1 MTIRYKCQQCG
12 SVLKI
17 KDALAGTDGRCPKC
31 KTPFVVPAAT
41 PSEVVEA
48 QPDPDSEVEFDP
60 VAFLM
65 DDGGKPRKAPAAA
78 PAAAE
83 QAPPPRA
90 ATSRRPAAAEP
101 DPDLAGT
108 APRRRSA
115 LSKADAGSASQTA
128 DEMLRVNASA
138 NAKDL
143 LTKTM
148 EESRVRAAQIPE
160 DRGEPKIDWK
170 QEFRDLL
177 VRFGPAFGGAVVLIV
192 LTYAFAHY
200 MAGGGLELPDL
211 GRVTGVVTKADKPLP
226 GALVTFEPFE
236 PSKSLGDRIPSGAT
250 ALTNE
255 DGEYDLQYMED
266 VRGAAV
272 GKNRVWVSLIGP
284 DGREVVPP
292 QSKFGYGS
300 TDVFDVKPGDNEF
313 DIKIP

>member
-1 MTIRYKCQQCG
+1 MTIRYKCEQCG

-31 KTPFVVPAAT
+31 KTAFVVPAAT
-41 PSEVVEA
+41 PAETVETQHDPESEV
-48 QPDPDSEVEFDP
+48 DFDP

-65 DDGGKPRKAPAAA
+65 DDGGKPRKTPAPAAE
-78 PAAAE
+78 PT
-83 QAPPPRA
+83 PPPRA
-90 ATSRRPAAAEP
+90 ATSRRAAAAEP
-101 DPDLAGT
+101 EPDVAEP

-115 LSKADAGSASQTA
+115 LSRTDGGSASQTA

-148 EESRVRAAQIPE
+148 EESRVRAAQMPE
-160 DRGEPKIDWK
+160 ERGEPAIDWK

-177 VRFGPAFGGAVVLIV
+177 VRFGPAVGGVVLLLV
-192 LTYAFAHY
+192 LAYAFAHY

-211 GRVTGVVTKADKPLP
+211 GRVSGVVTKGGKPLP

-236 PSKSLGDRIPSGAT
+236 PSKSLGDRIPGGAS

-255 DGEYDLQYMED
+255 DGEYDLKYLED

-300 TDVFDVKPGDNEF
+300 TDVFDVKPGSNEF
-313 DIKIP
+313 NIEIP